1 MLAVAEVELER
12 LEEALDAAEAEG
24 TSLAAREALLEG
36 HRRRPGAAT
45 GAEHAPARSGA
56 RAVVGEHEPFRRL
69 WVRLF
74 TVLLGGE
81 TGLPARVLAMA
92 HISATIGGAVVHPF
106 VQDLDNETLR
116 AELLQVTGD
125 SSSCRVE
132 PAAGSPNSRPSRWSQ
147 PSRAGRNEGWAS
159 LNRTRTLRS
168 TGCRRSAGPHDPSRA
183 PRSFDADLDHPAGLE
198 LGLARR
204 PGPRR
209 CPRRRSRRGSWSA
222 EAGSRRRRPGPGPP
236 RRPAAAGPC
245 AGRAAPLAKSTFS
258 FRSGGRRFSSRTA
271 VVEVMR

>member
-81 TGLPARVLAMA
+81 TGAGP
-92 HISATIGGAVVHPF
+92 
-106 VQDLDNETLR
+106 R
-116 AELLQVTGD
+116 ACRGPLGRDRWCGRPPVRPGPRQRDPQGELLQVTGD

-132 PAAGSPNSRPSRWSQ
+132 PAAGSTNCAPSRWSQ

-159 LNRTRTLRS
+159 LNRTPCGQPVVGARP
-168 TGCRRSAGPHDPSRA
+168 APHDPSRA

-198 LGLARR
+198 LGLARDDQARAGARHVDDHGGVAGR
-204 PGPRR
+204 PRPVLGGDGPDPGRLGDR
-209 CPRRRSRRGSWSA
+209 QPLDHALVGLPLWREVHVLLSV
-222 EAGSRRRRPGPGPP
+222 RRPT
-236 RRPAAAGPC
+236 
-245 AGRAAPLAKSTFS
+245 L
-258 FRSGGRRFSSRTA
+258 
-271 VVEVMR
+271 